1 MNEIEL
7 EKEVKDYIE
16 KLEQENKSAIK
27 LINNYKSLVLKHNN
41 SEIDYKIFMDSVV
54 LLTTYKI

>member
-1 MNEIEL
+1 MN
-7 EKEVKDYIE
+7 KEDYIE
-16 KLEQENKSAIK
+16 KLEQENKSAKK